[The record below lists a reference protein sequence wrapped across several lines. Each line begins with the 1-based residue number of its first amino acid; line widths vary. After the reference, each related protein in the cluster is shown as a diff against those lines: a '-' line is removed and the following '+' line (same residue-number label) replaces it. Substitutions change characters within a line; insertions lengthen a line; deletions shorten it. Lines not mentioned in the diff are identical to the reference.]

1 MIRGF
6 SVFFVS
12 FITTT
17 KKSVEDYK
25 SFLPIFATM
34 YKMKE
39 KKRTVDEALKVTGFS
54 KVTFYR
60 RMREMK

>member
-1 MIRGF
+1 M
-6 SVFFVS
+6 S